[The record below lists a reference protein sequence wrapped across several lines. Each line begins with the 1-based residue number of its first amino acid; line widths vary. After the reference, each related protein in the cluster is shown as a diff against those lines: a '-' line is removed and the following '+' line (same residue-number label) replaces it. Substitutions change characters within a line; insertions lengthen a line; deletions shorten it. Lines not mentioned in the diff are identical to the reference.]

1 MKMTKVEILKLIPE
15 FNGNPSNTE
24 LSSRC
29 LLCVYIIHLYQL
41 KKTHFYAKRMSI
53 ILYGFY
59 RCYSSRFSPTKLIGY

>member
-41 KKTHFYAKRMSI
+41 KKTHFYAKSAEHYSVW
-53 ILYGFY
+53 ILSVLF
-59 RCYSSRFSPTKLIGY
+59 F